1 MRRRP
6 EGHPSNLR
14 SILSIAILIVAGH
27 SLCLAGSAPEDG
39 TTAEGEPGR
48 SDLRLRASRAV
59 GFAPLRVEVS
69 GSLRDGRDQEIEVES
84 SEGLV
89 LQVEAS
95 HFRVVGS
102 DRSTPIVRKSQP
114 GVEEEE
120 NRSTGPMNRSLVL
133 HQPGTY
139 TLRLVMDDGS
149 GGQILSN
156 AVKVRV
162 L

>member
-6 EGHPSNLR
+6 IGFPSNLL
-14 SILSIAILIVAGH
+14 SILSIAILAIAGH
-27 SLCLAGSAPEDG
+27 GLCLAESAAEDG
-39 TTAEGEPGR
+39 TPAKSDPGQA
-48 SDLRLRASRAV
+48 DLRLRASHAV

-69 GSLRDGRDQEIEVES
+69 GTLRDDNDRDIHVES
-84 SEGLV
+84 GEDLV

-102 DRSTPIVRKSQP
+102 DRSTPIVRKSQT

-120 NRSTGPMNRSLVL
+120 SLSTGPLTRSLVL
-133 HQPGTY
+133 HKPGTY
-139 TLRLVMDDGS
+139 TLRLVMDDGT
-149 GGQILSN
+149 GKQILSN